1 MPTEAR
7 DLSELEGKIGY
18 TFRRRELLD
27 RALTHRSYAHEVG
40 ALGQAD
46 NEALEFLG
54 DAVLGFIVSAWL
66 FELFPTL
73 PEGKLAKMK
82 AFLVSADNLEVHAQ
96 KLQLGDYLRLN
107 RGEEKTG
114 GRTKRTLL
122 VDAYEAV
129 IAALYLDGGI
139 EAAEAFVRRQ
149 FQDIVRRLDP
159 EGLQWSDYKTTL
171 QEQLQ
176 ARGLPLPIYEVTAIE
191 GPAHARRFRV
201 SLRIGEEVV
210 ATGEGPTIKAAQQQA
225 ARTALAHLDQLTST
239 NPPKR
244 REHL

>member
-1 MPTEAR
+1 MPIEAR
-7 DLSELEGKIGY
+7 DLSELERKIGY

-27 RALTHRSYAHEVG
+27 RALTHRSYAHEIG
-40 ALGQAD
+40 AMGLVD

-66 FELFPTL
+66 FELFPAL

-82 AFLVSADNLEVHAQ
+82 AFLVSADNLQVHAQ
-96 KLQLGDYLRLN
+96 NLQLGEYLRLN

-122 VDAYEAV
+122 VDAYEAL

-139 EAAEAFVRRQ
+139 EAAEVFVRRQ
-149 FQDIVRRLDP
+149 FQDVVCGLDP
-159 EGLQWSDYKTTL
+159 ESVRWSDYKTTL

-176 ARGLPLPIYEVTAIE
+176 ARGLPPPVYEVTGVE
-191 GPAHARRFRV
+191 GPAHARRFHV
-201 SLRIGEEVV
+201 SLRIGTRVV
-210 ATGEGPTIKAAQQQA
+210 ATGEGPTIKAAHQHA
-225 ARTALAHLDQLTST
+225 ARGALAQLDQLLETPENGAT
-239 NPPKR
+239 P
-244 REHL
+244 

>member
-1 MPTEAR
+1 MRNMSAPVR
-7 DLSELEGKIGY
+7 DLSELEQKIGY
-18 TFRRRELLD
+18 TFRRREWLN
-27 RALTHRSYAHEVG
+27 RALTHRSYAHEQGAVG
-40 ALGQAD
+40 SGD

-82 AFLVSADNLEVHAQ
+82 AVLVSADNLQIHAQ
-96 KLQLGDYLRLN
+96 NLQLGDYLRLN

-122 VDAYEAV
+122 VDAYEAL

-149 FQDIVRRLDP
+149 FQDVIRSLDP
-159 EGLQWSDYKTTL
+159 DSLPWNDYKTAL
-171 QEQLQ
+171 QERVQ
-176 ARGLPLPIYEVTAIE
+176 AQGLPLPVYEVTSVE
-191 GPAHARRFRV
+191 GPAHARRFHV
-201 SLRIGEEVV
+201 SLRIEGKVL

-225 ARTALAHLDQLTST
+225 ARTALAQLDQLLEES
-239 NPPKR
+239 KGR
-244 REHL
+244 L

>member
-1 MPTEAR
+1 MSAERR
-7 DLSELEGKIGY
+7 DLSELERKIGY
-18 TFRRRELLD
+18 TFRRRDLLD
-27 RALTHRSYAHEVG
+27 RALTHRSYAHERG
-40 ALGQAD
+40 GMRLAD

-54 DAVLGFIVSAWL
+54 DAILGFLVSAWL

-82 AFLVSADNLEVHAQ
+82 AYLVSAENLQVHAQ
-96 KLQLGDYLRLN
+96 RLQLGEYLRLN

-139 EAAEAFVRRQ
+139 EAAQAFVRQQ
-149 FQDIVRRLDP
+149 FHEVVRHLDP
-159 EGLQWSDYKTTL
+159 ESVQWSDYKTTL

-176 ARGLPLPIYEVTAIE
+176 ARGLSPPTYEVTSVE
-191 GPAHARRFRV
+191 GPAHARHFRV
-201 SLRIGEEVV
+201 DLRIEGTVV
-210 ATGEGPTIKAAQQQA
+210 ATGEGPTIKAAQQRA
-225 ARTALAHLDQLTST
+225 ARAALSQLDRILETMLS
-239 NPPKR
+239 R
-244 REHL
+244 RS

>member
-7 DLSELEGKIGY
+7 DLSELERKIGY
-18 TFRRRELLD
+18 TFRRRELLN
-27 RALTHRSYAHEVG
+27 RALTHRSYAHEIRAMG
-40 ALGQAD
+40 LAD

-66 FELFPTL
+66 FELFPAL

-82 AFLVSADNLEVHAQ
+82 AFLVSAENLQVHARN
-96 KLQLGDYLRLN
+96 LQLGEYLRLN

-122 VDAYEAV
+122 VDAYEAL

-139 EAAEAFVRRQ
+139 EVAEAFVRRQ
-149 FQDIVRRLDP
+149 FQDIVCRLDP
-159 EGLQWSDYKTTL
+159 ESVQWSDYKTTL

-176 ARGLPLPIYEVTAIE
+176 ARGLPPPVYEVIGVE
-191 GPAHARRFRV
+191 GPAHARRFQV
-201 SLRIGEEVV
+201 SLRIGERVV
-210 ATGEGPTIKAAQQQA
+210 ATGEGPTIKAAHQHA
-225 ARTALAHLDQLTST
+225 ARVALGQLEQLLEIPASEAT
-239 NPPKR
+239 P
-244 REHL
+244 